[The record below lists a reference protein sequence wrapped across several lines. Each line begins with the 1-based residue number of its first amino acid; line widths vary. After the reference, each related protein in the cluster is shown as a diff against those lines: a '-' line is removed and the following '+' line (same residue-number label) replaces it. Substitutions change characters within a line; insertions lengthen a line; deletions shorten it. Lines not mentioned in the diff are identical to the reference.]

1 MADWSS
7 IEASCTTPG
16 LTCSLR
22 CLKYGTKPQH
32 QNAERDLLVGPGM
45 DESAP
50 SGKPSSRRSPSLLVV
65 VIVTASLYL
74 AQDVLIPL
82 ALAVLVSFLLAPLV
96 RWLGR
101 HRIDRRLSVPGV
113 VLGVAVA
120 LGGIATLISSQLMIL
135 LERLP
140 EYIESIRLKLGDL
153 SGDSRLF
160 EAFSRMGRLLE
171 IPVSSEDSAEAAPV
185 AVTVVET
192 SQDQVAFLKS
202 VLAPMLAPLAT
213 LVLVVIFVFFM
224 LLKWD
229 DLRDRVL
236 RLTGQGHINV
246 TTQALEEAS
255 GRLSR
260 YLQMQLLINTLAGL
274 IIGLGLWALGVP
286 NAALWGTI
294 VMLMRFVP
302 YVGPWVAAAGPFL
315 LIFATTEGVQTL
327 LAAGA
332 LFILV
337 EAIAVNLIE
346 PWLYGLRT
354 GMSAI
359 GILISFVFWGWLW
372 GPVGLLLATPLSVCL
387 VVAAH
392 HIPQLE
398 TLDVLLGDRRPLP
411 SAARL
416 YHRLLA
422 FDPEEGEQIVEDELR
437 LAPTLADFYDRML
450 CPVLTMAERDR
461 HSESLSDERRRAVYN
476 SLESFVGPPPKS
488 QVPAQQ
494 HDRPTVLCVPADD
507 IADHIAASMASHV
520 LADNQITSLTL
531 PRKLTTEQLHQRVA
545 QHDPAILVITAV
557 PPMAAV
563 YAQRQCRAL
572 RERFPEI
579 PIIVGLWRADPPP
592 TATVQ
597 RLHENGATRVISRFE
612 HLVTAIERQ
621 QSGAP
626 PSLPPDSL
634 RPSEEWRASL

>member
-1 MADWSS
+1 MMGS
-7 IEASCTTPG
+7 
-16 LTCSLR
+16 
-22 CLKYGTKPQH
+22 
-32 QNAERDLLVGPGM
+32 GM
-45 DESAP
+45 DDAAP
-50 SGKPSSRRSPSLLVV
+50 SGKPSTRRAPSLLVV

-96 RWLGR
+96 RWLGK
-101 HRIDRRLSVPGV
+101 HHIDHRLSVPAV
-113 VLGVAVA
+113 VLGVTFA
-120 LGGIATLISSQLMIL
+120 LGGIATLISSQLIVL

-140 EYIESIRLKLGDL
+140 EYVESVRAKLGAL

-171 IPVSSEDSAEAAPV
+171 IPVANEANLEAEPV
-185 AVTVVET
+185 AVTIVET

-202 VLAPMLAPLAT
+202 VLAPMLAPLGT
-213 LVLVVIFVFFM
+213 LVLVVVFVFFM

-236 RLTGQGHINV
+236 RLTGQGHINI

-260 YLQMQLLINTLAGL
+260 YLQMQLLLNTLAGL
-274 IIGLGLWALGVP
+274 IIGLGLWVLGVP
-286 NAALWGTI
+286 NAALWGAI

-315 LIFATTEGVQTL
+315 LIFATTQGIQTL
-327 LAAGA
+327 LAAAA

-337 EAIAVNLIE
+337 EAIAVNLVE

-354 GMSAI
+354 GMSAL

-398 TLDVLLGDRRPLP
+398 TIEVLLGDRRALP

-461 HSESLSDERRRAVYN
+461 HGEALSDERRRAVYN
-476 SLESFVGPPPKS
+476 SLEAFVGAPPKS
-488 QVPAQQ
+488 QRTPATTHQSVS
-494 HDRPTVLCVPADD
+494 VLCIPADD
-507 IADHIAASMASHV
+507 IADHIAATMASRV
-520 LADNQITSLTL
+520 LADNHVTALTV
-531 PRKLTTEQLHQRVA
+531 PRKLTTEQLHEQVA
-545 QHDPAILVITAV
+545 QRDPSILVITAV

-563 YAQRQCRAL
+563 YAQRKCRAL

-579 PIIVGLWRADPPP
+579 PIIVGLWRAEPPP

-597 RLHENGATRVISRFE
+597 RLLENGATRVISRFE
-612 HLVTAIERQ
+612 HLVSAIERQ

-634 RPSEEWRASL
+634 RLSEEWRASV